1 MKNVISKLL
10 GKNYV
15 NKIKNYEIKTNPLKG
30 TTNNIYI
37 WLNKNLNT

>member
-15 NKIKNYEIKTNPLKG
+15 NKIKNYEKKQSFKG
-30 TTNNIYI
+30 NY
-37 WLNKNLNT
+37 K